1 MHGYTVGELEG
12 GPLAETLVPES
23 RAALGRNMR
32 IAEENGHHVYES
44 RHIRKDGMTFP
55 VMIDFAV
62 LKDEHGN
69 VVLHAA
75 YCQDITDRKRLEQRV
90 LETLKLESL
99 GVLAGGMAHDFNN
112 LLTSI
117 LGNANLAL
125 EEQPENSSA
134 RANLEEI
141 IQASEKAAGLTS
153 QMLAYSGKGRYVTR
167 RVNLSPQVR
176 EIASLIRGSV
186 PNHVQLEFDL
196 SDQIPV
202 IDADPSQIQQ
212 LILNLVVNAGEAI
225 GERDGV
231 IRIKTR
237 EETIDAEA
245 LPSASGA
252 SDLKPGVHACLEIS
266 DTGTGMDEHTLAR
279 IFDPFFT
286 TKFPGRGLGL
296 PAVSGIVRSHGGAVS
311 VQSKLGEGSTFR
323 VFFPPARN

>member
-1 MHGYTVGELEG
+1 IMIEPRGLFMRRVNPAYARMHGYTVSELEG

-44 RHIRKDGMTFP
+44 RHIRKDGTTFP
-55 VMIDFAV
+55 CMIDFAV
-62 LKDEHGN
+62 LKDQHGSI
-69 VVLHAA
+69 VLHAA

-125 EEQPENSSA
+125 EEQPEGSSA
-134 RANLEEI
+134 RENLEEI
-141 IQASEKAAGLTS
+141 IQASEKAAALTS
-153 QMLAYSGKGRYVTR
+153 QMLAYSGKGRYITR
-167 RVNLSPQVR
+167 RVNLSAQVR

-196 SDQIPV
+196 SDQIPLV
-202 IDADPSQIQQ
+202 DADPNQIQQ

-231 IRIKTR
+231 IRIKTG
-237 EETIDAEA
+237 EERIDGDA
-245 LPSASGA
+245 LRNARWT
-252 SDLKPGVHACLEIS
+252 SDLQPGTYVCLEI
-266 DTGTGMDEHTLAR
+266 G
-279 IFDPFFT
+279 
-286 TKFPGRGLGL
+286 
-296 PAVSGIVRSHGGAVS
+296 
-311 VQSKLGEGSTFR
+311 
-323 VFFPPARN
+323 